1 MWSGEFLAKYGK
13 LGYNIILRGT
23 VKTTADNAEETTKE
37 DTILN
42 QLNKNAYNNLVLEQD
57 GTVCLQI
64 VEELVTK
71 ELPNGC
77 DLRA

>member
-42 QLNKNAYNNLVLEQD
+42 QLNNNAQNDLILAQY
-57 GTVCLQI
+57 GTVCLHI
-64 VEELVTK
+64 IE
-71 ELPNGC
+71 
-77 DLRA
+77 